1 MQLTSGGLCL
11 AACVFV
17 PGDTL
22 PAPLNEILSGPQ
34 WYEEIANPSLTSP
47 EQIEERVAKYERR
60 FDRVKQQERALARAP
75 DAGLKTEIEAAT
87 RLLTRFLD
95 FARSTPDRELV
106 FAGEAL
112 AIQMPRE
119 LSQGSKRQILERLQ
133 DAHAR
138 MREKWKAQ
146 IKLDLPP
153 GFIFIKLYANREQMA
168 SDYTLGPDT
177 AGVAFPC
184 RYIAVALRDQ
194 EWDFWRHMRQF
205 FIGEEF
211 QQTVAH
217 EFVHSFCF
225 MTLGQRR
232 AGGLPRW
239 FMEGFALHVSG
250 ERRVRTAIEGPGGLM
265 IRDFESTQEYQEFKQ
280 LFQFVLEKYGPAHLY
295 EFART
300 SLEQGS
306 VDHALSQ
313 VLNLA
318 NETALIG
325 ASVSW
330 RRDKARFQQ
339 RLILIT
345 LSLVVAAFILF
356 RGRWRKLSWLGAL
369 SSVWGATVYASA
381 SPYYVHTSVW
391 WVPAALSLPLVYLIV
406 QYARQRRSPE
416 SPGIRLV
423 VVMDWPRRDELMEPW
438 PYEEMNLAEIAQ
450 ADTEDGWGWG
460 AREITGSEARR
471 VKEFLDSQSTDS
483 FYFQGHAYRVWYE
496 WLRPGADEPLDFH
509 APTS

>member
-1 MQLTSGGLCL
+1 MWRRRTMQLTSGVLCL
-11 AACVFV
+11 ASCVFV

-34 WYEEIANPSLTSP
+34 WYEEIANPLLTSP
-47 EQIEERVAKYERR
+47 EQIEERVAKYERL
-60 FDRVKQQERALARAP
+60 FDQVKQQGRALARAP
-75 DAGLKTEIEAAT
+75 DAGPKTRIEVAT
-87 RLLTRFLD
+87 RLLARFLD
-95 FARSTPDRELV
+95 FARNTPDRELV

-112 AIQMPRE
+112 AIQLPRA
-119 LSQGSKRQILERLQ
+119 LSQGSKQQILERLQ
-133 DAHAR
+133 DTHAR

-153 GFIFIKLYANREQMA
+153 GFIFIKLYTSREQMA

-184 RYIAVALRDQ
+184 RYVAVALRDQ
-194 EWDFWRHMRQF
+194 EWDFWRHMRQYF
-205 FIGEEF
+205 VGEEF

-225 MTLGQRR
+225 MTLGYRR

-250 ERRVRTAIEGPGGLM
+250 ERRVRTAIEGPGGLT
-265 IRDFESTQEYQEFKQ
+265 IRDFESTQEYQEFRQ
-280 LFQFVLEKYGPAHLY
+280 LFQFVLEKYGPAQLY
-295 EFART
+295 DFART

-306 VDHALSQ
+306 VDQALPQ

-325 ASVSW
+325 ASISW

-339 RLILIT
+339 RLIFIT
-345 LSLVVAAFILF
+345 LSLVMVVFLAL
-356 RGRWRKLSWLGAL
+356 RRRWRTLSWLGSL
-369 SSVWGATVYASA
+369 FSVWVATVYASA
-381 SPYYVHTSVW
+381 SPYYVRTSLW
-391 WVPAALSLPLVYLIV
+391 WVPAALSLPLAYLVV
-406 QYARQRRSPE
+406 QYVRQRRSSEP
-416 SPGIRLV
+416 PGIRLV
-423 VVMDWPRRDELMEPW
+423 VVSDWPRLDELMEPW
-438 PYEEMNLAEIAQ
+438 PYDEMNLAEIAQ
-450 ADTEDGWGWG
+450 ADAEDGWGWG
-460 AREITGSEARR
+460 ERDMRGSEAQRI
-471 VKEFLDSQSTDS
+471 KAFLDAQPTES

-496 WLRPGADEPLDFH
+496 DLN